1 MSLPKINRQAENEQ
15 GADTAE
21 ASDKRKRISKRDF
34 IGPDGSVVDKI
45 EEASGG
51 RYTLLAPEG
60 NLDFDAQLGS
70 AGQFATMCAI
80 FGFHTKV
87 GNVANTVLNDK
98 DEPGTPADAGSA
110 IRDFIAQAQ
119 GGTWAERAT
128 GAPGTR
134 VDKPALAGSVV
145 AVMLAEGKITAA
157 TEGDIYAKVLAKLE
171 AEPEYVR
178 RCRSVPAV
186 ASEYNTRVGKA
197 AKTVDSLMI

>member
-1 MSLPKINRQAENEQ
+1 MTKVQINRQAENEQ

-21 ASDKRKRISKRDF
+21 AGDKRKRISKRDF
-34 IGPDGSVVDKI
+34 IDANGGVVDKI

-60 NLDFDAQLGS
+60 NLDFDAQLGA

-98 DEPGTPADAGSA
+98 DEPGTPADAGAA

-119 GGTWAERAT
+119 GGTWAERAA

-134 VDKPALAGSVV
+134 VDKDALAGAIV
-145 AVMLAEGKITAA
+145 AVMLASGKLQAAGEGAM
-157 TEGDIYAKVLAKLE
+157 YAKVRDKLE
-171 AEPEYVR
+171 TDPQYVR
-178 RCRSVPAV
+178 NSRQVPQV